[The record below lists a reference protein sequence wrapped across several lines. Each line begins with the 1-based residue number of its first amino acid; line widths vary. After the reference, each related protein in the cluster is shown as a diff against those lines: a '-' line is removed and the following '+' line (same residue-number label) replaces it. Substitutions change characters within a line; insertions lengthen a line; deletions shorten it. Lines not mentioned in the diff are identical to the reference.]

1 MQAQEVAQLAIGA
14 RDNLQDARLKVDE
27 AVAEAEAAIIVKH
40 KLTIDLDDL
49 RATMDQVHHELG
61 KIYRNDR

>member
-1 MQAQEVAQLAIGA
+1 MAQLAIGA
-14 RDNLQDARLKVDE
+14 RDNLQDTRLKVDE

-49 RATMDQVHHELG
+49 RATMDQVLNQN
-61 KIYRNDR
+61 Y

>member
-27 AVAEAEAAIIVKH
+27 AVAEAEAAIIVS
-40 KLTIDLDDL
+40 TL
-49 RATMDQVHHELG
+49 R
-61 KIYRNDR
+61 